1 MAQGSLYTL
10 KAQLQDNLSGPL
22 NNVTN
27 NIKNSAKQSEKASKD
42 LKQFQNSIN
51 SCTGS
56 LGQLATAL
64 KTGDFSSFASGA
76 LNAGTA
82 IKNLGPIITG
92 LKASLGGLLAEVTAC
107 TGGLNLLIGGIVAV
121 GAGAVKSNVDLQ
133 KSQQSL
139 QSLLGVSDQVVDEYT
154 QSAIEMSRGTTKA
167 AGDVLDAFTLIGSQA
182 PQLLDDKEGLEGV
195 TQAALTLSAAA
206 KMDVVDA
213 AKAITTAM
221 NQLGLSADESTNIID
236 AMSTAA
242 QKGSADIQYQVEA
255 LNKSGAAA
263 RMAKVSFT
271 ELIATIEGIATS
283 FPSAEVAGSR
293 LNAMFVRLEAQTNN
307 NFKPSVVGLKPA
319 LDNLANANLSAA
331 DKVKLFG
338 QGNIVCAEALM
349 RNRDAIATM
358 NQQLQQHGTALEMAQ
373 TNSDTLATKWEKL
386 KNAFGT
392 LFEELGQSAVIKA
405 LVDALEMLVVVLTK
419 TIQVIGKILHPFLEF
434 FNWINKIGNA
444 LIQKLIP
451 YIQDAVK
458 NGLDYFRKGWANL
471 INAVGNNALVRN
483 ITKIFNKAVDIVLK
497 AIAKIKSLW
506 NDFLKW
512 LGLSSTKIE
521 TPKVKFETV
530 QETNTETVTTTPT
543 GGGKTKGGKGSKTTK
558 TSVKVEAK
566 EGSLAWLEK
575 KLSDLQNQYKN
586 GLIKITPDDYK
597 QQVED
602 LERQILAKKIE
613 LGIEIDVKGALKQLS
628 IVLGKEHEI
637 EAKIKADD
645 PKNLIKQLDTLT
657 KSIHDIKVKI
667 NAEDPDELTKEL
679 KEIDTQIHTAKV
691 EIRKEDPNG
700 ILQEISDI
708 KDQESTLTVTLQEKD
723 PDNLFRTLNDIQ
735 KEIKDLEAE
744 KAEIEIK
751 VKSDTDAIDAT
762 QRALNGLEDVSTNLT
777 VEVNTELPEAEI
789 SRLKEITAQIES
801 LKDKETEIRVE
812 IDTEFDEE
820 AFKEIQDIQTKID
833 ELHDKE
839 ADLKVKLQTEFDES
853 RLAKIKEIQDQI
865 DKLENK
871 KAEIK
876 VELEAK
882 VDKTKL
888 SELSEIDKQIESLEN
903 KKKEIDV
910 QINAAAVVKT
920 DIDKANAEIDGQINA
935 LQDKKKE
942 LTVDVEADVNI
953 PDLSD
958 QLAEIDGQ
966 INALQDKKKSITID
980 IDPDVNIPDLTD
992 QLSEIDTQ
1000 LSELEDKKK
1009 TIKVQIEAQYDKD
1022 KLTEIQ
1028 AIDEQINALQ
1038 DQKKELEVQVDVD
1051 IDDTKL
1057 QKIKDIESKIQG
1069 LESRKEEIIVK
1080 ITPEV
1085 DKEKQQEILNLNE
1098 QINSLKDKRV
1108 QIETEVNTTITED
1121 AQFKIAELMAEL
1133 KKLEDEKHQIEIGLG
1148 FDTKEVDNSLKG
1160 IQSRLSAYKDKLSIV
1175 DPNDTVLIEYINQ
1188 QIKELTKQEKEI
1200 KIKVGLETKPAE
1212 GSLKDIQNKL
1222 AEANTKLQLTDPND
1236 LALISELRKQIDD
1249 LTKQEKEIKFT
1260 LGIDKKPAEGSLKDI
1275 QEKLSKKQAE
1285 LSATIVGTP
1294 EYYALIKEIND
1305 LEKQEHKIKIQMEL
1319 DSLTEYEKKMKDIEK
1334 SQNVWNSVGS
1344 TVRSFGDAMNAIG
1357 NATDDQTQKVLAGFA
1372 SIAQAIAELIPQIMA
1387 LIAAKEGQALAEGTA
1402 SAAGIGFPQ
1411 NIAAIA
1417 AVVASIIGVIATIA
1431 SITKGYASGGIV
1443 NGSSTVGDHMIARLN
1458 AGEMVLNNRQQQ
1470 RLWNIINGNGSYR
1483 NDPGTMTVGQ
1493 VRIKGSDLYL
1503 ALKNYSKHQSKIGKD
1518 TGIK

>member
-1 MAQGSLYTL
+1 MAGSLFTL
-10 KAQLQDNLSGPL
+10 KAELKDNLSSPL

-27 NIKNSAKQSEKASKD
+27 NIKNSAKQAEKASRD
-42 LKQFQNSIN
+42 VKQFQNSIS
-51 SCTGS
+51 SCTGALS
-56 LGQLATAL
+56 GFTNAL
-64 KTGDFSSFASGA
+64 KSGDFSGFAQGA
-76 LNAGTA
+76 VNAGIA
-82 IKNLGPIITG
+82 VKNLGPILTG
-92 LKASLGGLLAEVTAC
+92 LKANLAAITAEVTAC
-107 TGGLNLLIGGIVAV
+107 CGGLNLLIAGIVAV
-121 GAGAVKSNVDLQ
+121 SAGAVKSNVDLQ

-255 LNKSGAAA
+255 LNKSGASA

-307 NFKPSVVGLKPA
+307 KFKPSVVGLKPA

-331 DKVKLFG
+331 DKVKMFG

-373 TNSDTLATKWEKL
+373 TNSDTLAAKWEKL

-451 YIQDAVK
+451 YIQDTVK

-512 LGLSSTKIE
+512 LGLSTTKVE

-530 QETNTETVTTTPT
+530 SETDTETISTTPT
-543 GGGKTKGGKGSKTTK
+543 SGGGKGSKGGKATKATSTK
-558 TSVKVEAK
+558 TKTYAV
-566 EGSLAWLEK
+566 GSLEDLEQ
-575 KLSDLQNQYKN
+575 KLSELQRKYKG

-597 QQVED
+597 KQVDD
-602 LERQILAKKIE
+602 LERQIKEKKIE
-613 LGIEIDVKGALKQLS
+613 LQLEVDVKGALKQLS
-628 IVLGKEHEI
+628 VILGNQLEI
-637 EAKIKADD
+637 EAKIKAND
-645 PKNLIKQLDTLT
+645 PKNLMSQLETLT
-657 KSIHDIKVKI
+657 KSISDIQVKI
-667 NAEDPDELTKEL
+667 DAEDPEKLTQELQ
-679 KEIDTQIHTAKV
+679 EIDSQIHTARI
-691 EIRKEDPNG
+691 EIKKEDPNG
-700 ILQEISDI
+700 FLKEISEI
-708 KDQESTLTVTLQEKD
+708 KDKESTLTVTLQELD
-723 PDNLFRTLNDIQ
+723 PDNL
-735 KEIKDLEAE
+735 IKDLSDVQAQIKELEKE
-744 KAEIEIK
+744 KAEIDVT

-762 QRALNGLEDVSTNLT
+762 QEALSGLEDVSTNLT
-777 VEVNTELPEAEI
+777 VKVDTELPEAKFERLREI
-789 SRLKEITAQIES
+789 EEQINS
-801 LKDKETEIRVE
+801 LKDKEQKIQVR

-820 AFKEIQDIQTKID
+820 SIKEIQSINEQID
-833 ELHDKE
+833 QLHGKE
-839 ADLKVKLQTEFDES
+839 AELKVKLQTEFDES
-853 RLAKIKEIQDQI
+853 RLAKLKDIQEQI
-865 DKLENK
+865 ESLQSK

-876 VELEAK
+876 VKLDTDI
-882 VDKTKL
+882 DKTKL
-888 SELSEIDKQIESLEN
+888 AELDEIDKQIESLED
-903 KKKEIDV
+903 KKKEI
-910 QINAAAVVKT
+910 K
-920 DIDKANAEIDGQINA
+920 
-935 LQDKKKE
+935 
-942 LTVDVEADVNI
+942 VDVEVT
-953 PDLSD
+953 PEVESD
-958 QLAEIDGQ
+958 IEDANKQIDSQ
-966 INALQDKKKSITID
+966 IAS
-980 IDPDVNIPDLTD
+980 
-992 QLSEIDTQ
+992 
-1000 LSELEDKKK
+1000 LEDRKK
-1009 TIKVQIEAQYDKD
+1009 TITVEIEALYDKD
-1022 KLTEIQ
+1022 KLKEIQ
-1028 AIDEQINALQ
+1028 SIDEQIKALE
-1038 DQKKELEVQVDVD
+1038 DQKKELEVEVEVTL
-1051 IDDTKL
+1051 DDSKI
-1057 QKIKDIESKIQG
+1057 QRIKDIESQIQG
-1069 LESRKEEIIVK
+1069 LENKKEEIIVK
-1080 ITPEV
+1080 ITPDV
-1085 DKEKQQEILNLNE
+1085 DKKKQAEILNLNE
-1098 QINSLKDKRV
+1098 QINNLKDKKTTV
-1108 QIETEVNTTITED
+1108 ETEIKTTISDE
-1121 AQFKIAELMAEL
+1121 AKLRVEELQAEL
-1133 KKLEDEKHQIEIGLG
+1133 KKLEDQKHQIEIDLG

-1160 IQSRLSAYKDKLSIV
+1160 IQDKLSAFKEKLSLV
-1175 DPNDTVLIEYINQ
+1175 DPNDTDLIEYINR
-1188 QIKELTKQEKEI
+1188 QIKDLTKQEKEI

-1222 AEANTKLQLTDPND
+1222 SEANTKLSLTDPND
-1236 LALISELRKQIDD
+1236 LNMIAELRKQIDD
-1249 LTKQEKEIKFT
+1249 LTKEEKEIKFS

-1275 QEKLSKKQAE
+1275 QDKLSKKQAE
-1285 LSATIVGTP
+1285 LSITAVGSP
-1294 EYYALIKEIND
+1294 EYYALIKDIQE
-1305 LEKQEHKIKIQMEL
+1305 LEKEEHKIKVQMDT
-1319 DSLTEYEKKMKDIEK
+1319 DSMTEYEKKMKEIDK
-1334 SQNVWNSVGS
+1334 SRTTWESVGS

-1357 NATDDQTQKVLAGFA
+1357 NVTDDQTAKVLAGFA
-1372 SIAQAIAELIPQIMA
+1372 SITQAIAELIPQIMA

-1411 NIAAIA
+1411 NLAAIA
-1417 AVVASIIGVIATIA
+1417 AVVASIVGVIATIA
-1431 SITKGYASGGIV
+1431 SVTKGFAQGGIV
-1443 NGSSTVGDHMIARLN
+1443 SGNSTMGDHMIARVN

-1470 RLWNIINGNGSYR
+1470 RLWNIINGSGSYR
-1483 NDPGTMTVGQ
+1483 QERNGLTVGQ
-1493 VRIKGSDLYL
+1493 VRIKGSDLVL
-1503 ALKNYSKHQSKIGKD
+1503 ALKNYTKQANKSGVN
-1518 TGIK
+1518 TGLKF

>member
-1 MAQGSLYTL
+1 MAGSSLYTL
-10 KAQLQDNLSGPL
+10 RAELKDNLSGPL

-27 NIKNSAKQSEKASKD
+27 SIKNSAKQSEKASKD
-42 LKQFQNSIN
+42 LKSFQGQIN
-51 SCTGS
+51 QCTGS
-56 LGQLATAL
+56 LSGLANAL
-64 KTGDFSSFASGA
+64 RSGDFSGFAQGV

-82 IKNLGPIITG
+82 IKNLGPLISG
-92 LKASLGGLLAEVTAC
+92 LKASLGGLVAEVTAC
-107 TGGLNLLIGGIVAV
+107 TGGLNLLIAGIVAV
-121 GAGAVKSNVDLQ
+121 SAGAVKSNVDLQ

-255 LNKSGAAA
+255 LNKSGASA

-307 NFKPSVVGLKPA
+307 KFKPSVVGLKPA

-331 DKVKLFG
+331 DKVKMFG

-451 YIQDAVK
+451 YIQDTVR

-512 LGLSSTKIE
+512 LGLSTTKVE

-530 QETNTETVTTTPT
+530 SETDTETISTTPT
-543 GGGKTKGGKGSKTTK
+543 SGGGKGSKGGKATKATSTK
-558 TSVKVEAK
+558 TKTYAV
-566 EGSLAWLEK
+566 GSLEDLEQ
-575 KLSDLQNQYKN
+575 KLSELQRKYKG

-597 QQVED
+597 KQVDD
-602 LERQILAKKIE
+602 LERQIKEKKIE
-613 LGIEIDVKGALKQLS
+613 LQLEVDVKGALKQLS
-628 IVLGKEHEI
+628 VILGNEQEI
-637 EAKIKADD
+637 EAKIKVDD
-645 PKNLIKQLDTLT
+645 PKNLMSQLETLT
-657 KSIHDIKVKI
+657 KSISDIQVKI
-667 NAEDPDELTKEL
+667 DAEDPEKLTQELQ
-679 KEIDTQIHTAKV
+679 EIDSQIHTARI
-691 EIRKEDPNG
+691 EIKKEDPNG
-700 ILQEISDI
+700 FLKEISEI
-708 KDQESTLTVTLQEKD
+708 KDKESELTVTLQERD
-723 PDNLFRTLNDIQ
+723 PDNL
-735 KEIKDLEAE
+735 IKDLSDIQNQIKELEKE
-744 KAEIEIK
+744 KAEIDVT

-762 QRALNGLEDVSTNLT
+762 QKALSGLEDVSTNLT
-777 VEVNTELPEAEI
+777 VKVDTELPEAKFERLREI
-789 SRLKEITAQIES
+789 EEQINS
-801 LKDKETEIRVE
+801 LKDKEQEIQVR

-820 AFKEIQDIQTKID
+820 SIKEIQSINEQID
-833 ELHDKE
+833 QLHGKE
-839 ADLKVKLQTEFDES
+839 AELKVKLQTEFDES
-853 RLAKIKEIQDQI
+853 RLAKLKDIQEQI
-865 DKLENK
+865 ESLQSK

-876 VELEAK
+876 VKLDADI
-882 VDKTKL
+882 DKTKL
-888 SELSEIDKQIESLEN
+888 AELDEIDKQIESLED
-903 KKKEIDV
+903 KKKEI
-910 QINAAAVVKT
+910 K
-920 DIDKANAEIDGQINA
+920 
-935 LQDKKKE
+935 
-942 LTVDVEADVNI
+942 VDVEVT
-953 PDLSD
+953 PEVESD
-958 QLAEIDGQ
+958 IEDANKQIDSQ
-966 INALQDKKKSITID
+966 IAS
-980 IDPDVNIPDLTD
+980 
-992 QLSEIDTQ
+992 
-1000 LSELEDKKK
+1000 LEDRKK
-1009 TIKVQIEAQYDKD
+1009 TITVEIEALYDKD
-1022 KLTEIQ
+1022 KLKEIQ
-1028 AIDEQINALQ
+1028 SIDEQIKALE
-1038 DQKKELEVQVDVD
+1038 DQKKELEVEVEVTL
-1051 IDDTKL
+1051 DDSKI
-1057 QKIKDIESKIQG
+1057 QRIKDIESQIQG
-1069 LESRKEEIIVK
+1069 LENKKEEIIVK
-1080 ITPEV
+1080 ITPDV
-1085 DKEKQQEILNLNE
+1085 DKKKQAEILNLNE
-1098 QINSLKDKRV
+1098 QINNLKDKKTTV
-1108 QIETEVNTTITED
+1108 ETEIKTTISDD
-1121 AQFKIAELMAEL
+1121 AKLRVEELQAEL
-1133 KKLEDEKHQIEIGLG
+1133 KKLEDQKHQIEIGLG

-1160 IQSRLSAYKDKLSIV
+1160 IQSRLSAFKDKLSLV
-1175 DPNDTVLIEYINQ
+1175 DPNDTDLIEYINR
-1188 QIKELTKQEKEI
+1188 QIKDLTKQEKEI

-1222 AEANTKLQLTDPND
+1222 SEANTKLSLTDPND
-1236 LALISELRKQIDD
+1236 LKLIAELRKQIDD
-1249 LTKQEKEIKFT
+1249 LTKEEKEIKFS

-1275 QEKLSKKQAE
+1275 QDKLSKKQAE
-1285 LSATIVGTP
+1285 LSITAVGSP
-1294 EYYALIKEIND
+1294 EYYALIKDIQE
-1305 LEKQEHKIKIQMEL
+1305 LEKEEHKIKVQMDT
-1319 DSLTEYEKKMKDIEK
+1319 DSMTEYEKKMKEIDK
-1334 SQNVWNSVGS
+1334 SRTTWESVGS

-1357 NATDDQTQKVLAGFA
+1357 NVTDDQTAKVLAGFA
-1372 SIAQAIAELIPQIMA
+1372 SITQAIAELIPQIMA

-1411 NIAAIA
+1411 NLAAIA
-1417 AVVASIIGVIATIA
+1417 AVVASIVGVIATIA
-1431 SITKGYASGGIV
+1431 SVTKGFAQGGIV
-1443 NGSSTVGDHMIARLN
+1443 SGNSTMGDHMIARVN

-1483 NDPGTMTVGQ
+1483 QEGNGLTVGQ
-1493 VRIKGSDLYL
+1493 VRIKGSDLVL
-1503 ALKNYSKHQSKIGKD
+1503 ALKNYTKQANKSGVN
-1518 TGIK
+1518 TGLKF

>member
-1 MAQGSLYTL
+1 MGGSLYTL
-10 KAQLQDNLSGPL
+10 KAELKDNLSPGL
-22 NNVTN
+22 NNITN
-27 NIKNSAKQSEKASKD
+27 NIKNSAKQTDKASKD
-42 LKQFQNSIN
+42 LKQFQNNIT

-56 LGQLATAL
+56 LSQFANAL
-64 KTGDFSSFASGA
+64 KAGDMSQFASGA
-76 LNAGTA
+76 LSAGNA
-82 IKNLGPIITG
+82 IKSLGPLLTG
-92 LKASLGGLLAEVTAC
+92 LKANIAAIGTEIGIA
-107 TGGLNLLIGGIVAV
+107 TGGITILTGALAALAIGGI
-121 GAGAVKSNVDLQ
+121 KSNVSLQ
-133 KSQQSL
+133 ESQQSL

-255 LNKSGAAA
+255 LNKSGASA

-307 NFKPSVVGLKPA
+307 KFKPSVVGLKPA

-331 DKVKLFG
+331 DKVKMFG

-451 YIQDAVK
+451 YIQDTVR

-512 LGLSSTKIE
+512 LGLSTTKVE

-530 QETNTETVTTTPT
+530 SETDTETISTTPT
-543 GGGKTKGGKGSKTTK
+543 SGGGKGSKGGKATKATSTK
-558 TSVKVEAK
+558 TKTYAV
-566 EGSLAWLEK
+566 GSLEDLEQ
-575 KLSDLQNQYKN
+575 KLSELQRKYKG

-597 QQVED
+597 KQVDD
-602 LERQILAKKIE
+602 LERQIKEKKIE
-613 LGIEIDVKGALKQLS
+613 LQLEVDVKGALKQLS
-628 IVLGKEHEI
+628 VILGNQLEI

-645 PKNLIKQLDTLT
+645 PKNLMSQLETLT
-657 KSIHDIKVKI
+657 KSISDIQVKI
-667 NAEDPDELTKEL
+667 DAEDPEKLTQELQ
-679 KEIDTQIHTAKV
+679 EIDSQIHTARI
-691 EIRKEDPNG
+691 EIKKEDPNG
-700 ILQEISDI
+700 FLKEISEI
-708 KDQESTLTVTLQEKD
+708 KDKESELTVTLQERD
-723 PDNLFRTLNDIQ
+723 PDNL
-735 KEIKDLEAE
+735 IKDLSDIQNQIKELEKE
-744 KAEIEIK
+744 KAEIDVT

-762 QRALNGLEDVSTNLT
+762 QKALSGLEDVSTNLT
-777 VEVNTELPEAEI
+777 VKVDTELPEAKFERLREI
-789 SRLKEITAQIES
+789 EEQINS
-801 LKDKETEIRVE
+801 LKDKEQEIQVR

-820 AFKEIQDIQTKID
+820 SIKEIQSINEQID
-833 ELHDKE
+833 QLHGKE
-839 ADLKVKLQTEFDES
+839 AELKVKLQTEFDES
-853 RLAKIKEIQDQI
+853 RLAKLKDIQEQI
-865 DKLENK
+865 ESLQSK

-876 VELEAK
+876 VKLDADI
-882 VDKTKL
+882 DKTKL
-888 SELSEIDKQIESLEN
+888 AELDEIDKQIESLED
-903 KKKEIDV
+903 KKKEI
-910 QINAAAVVKT
+910 K
-920 DIDKANAEIDGQINA
+920 
-935 LQDKKKE
+935 
-942 LTVDVEADVNI
+942 VDVEVT
-953 PDLSD
+953 PEVESD
-958 QLAEIDGQ
+958 IEDANKQIDSQ
-966 INALQDKKKSITID
+966 IAS
-980 IDPDVNIPDLTD
+980 
-992 QLSEIDTQ
+992 
-1000 LSELEDKKK
+1000 LEDRKK
-1009 TIKVQIEAQYDKD
+1009 TITVEIEALYDKD
-1022 KLTEIQ
+1022 KLKEIQ
-1028 AIDEQINALQ
+1028 SIDEQIKSLE
-1038 DQKKELEVQVDVD
+1038 DQKKELEVEVEVTL
-1051 IDDTKL
+1051 DDSKI
-1057 QKIKDIESKIQG
+1057 QRIKDIESQIQG
-1069 LESRKEEIIVK
+1069 LENKKEEIIVK
-1080 ITPEV
+1080 ITPDV
-1085 DKEKQQEILNLNE
+1085 DKKKQAEILNLNE
-1098 QINSLKDKRV
+1098 QINNLKDKKTTV
-1108 QIETEVNTTITED
+1108 ETEIKTTISDD
-1121 AQFKIAELMAEL
+1121 AKLRVEELQAEL
-1133 KKLEDEKHQIEIGLG
+1133 KKLEDQKHQIEIGLG

-1160 IQSRLSAYKDKLSIV
+1160 IQSRLSAFKDKLSLV
-1175 DPNDTVLIEYINQ
+1175 DPNDTDLIEYINR
-1188 QIKELTKQEKEI
+1188 QIKDLTKQEKEI

-1222 AEANTKLQLTDPND
+1222 SEANTKLQLTDPND
-1236 LALISELRKQIDD
+1236 LNMIAELRKQIDD
-1249 LTKQEKEIKFT
+1249 LTKEEKEIKFS

-1275 QEKLSKKQAE
+1275 QDKLSKKQAE
-1285 LSATIVGTP
+1285 LSITAVGSP
-1294 EYYALIKEIND
+1294 EYYALIKDIQE
-1305 LEKQEHKIKIQMEL
+1305 LEKEEHKIKVQMDT
-1319 DSLTEYEKKMKDIEK
+1319 DSMTEYEKKMKEIDK
-1334 SQNVWNSVGS
+1334 SRTTWESVGS

-1357 NATDDQTQKVLAGFA
+1357 NVTDDQTAKVLAGFA
-1372 SIAQAIAELIPQIMA
+1372 SITQAIAELIPQIMA

-1411 NIAAIA
+1411 NLAAIA
-1417 AVVASIIGVIATIA
+1417 AVVASIVGVIATIA
-1431 SITKGYASGGIV
+1431 SVTKGFAQGGIV
-1443 NGSSTVGDHMIARLN
+1443 SGNSTMGDHMIARVN

-1483 NDPGTMTVGQ
+1483 QEGNGLTVGQ
-1493 VRIKGSDLYL
+1493 VRIKGSDLVL
-1503 ALKNYSKHQSKIGKD
+1503 ALKNYTKQANKSGVN
-1518 TGIK
+1518 TGLKF

>member
-1 MAQGSLYTL
+1 MAGSLYTL

-27 NIKNSAKQSEKASKD
+27 NIKNSAKQADKASKD
-42 LKQFQNSIN
+42 LKQFQGSIT
-51 SCTGS
+51 SCTSS
-56 LGQLATAL
+56 LSGLANAL
-64 KTGDFSSFASGA
+64 RAGDFSSFATGA

-82 IKNLGPIITG
+82 IKSLGPILTG
-92 LKASLGGLLAEVTAC
+92 LKASLGGLVAEVTAA
-107 TGGLNLLIGGIVAV
+107 TGGLNLLIAGIAAV
-121 GAGAVKSNVDLQ
+121 GVGAAKSNIDLQ
-133 KSQQSL
+133 KSQQGVK
-139 QSLLGVSDQVVDEYT
+139 SLLGVSDEVLDEYT
-154 QSAIEMSRGTTKA
+154 QSAIEMSKGTTRA
-167 AGDVLDAFTLIGSQA
+167 AGEILDAFTLIGSQA
-182 PQLLDDKEGLEGV
+182 PQLLEDKEGLEAV
-195 TQAALTLSAAA
+195 TQAAMTLATASGMELVDSARA
-206 KMDVVDA
+206 V
-213 AKAITTAM
+213 TTAM
-221 NQLGLSADESTNIID
+221 NQMGLEASEAGNIID
-236 AMSTAA
+236 VMSLAA
-242 QKGSADIQYQVEA
+242 QKGAGDIQYQVDA

-263 RMAKVSFT
+263 KLAKLSFS
-271 ELIATIEGIATS
+271 ELIASIEGVATS
-283 FPSAEVAGSR
+283 FPSAEMAGTK
-293 LNAMFVRLEAQTNN
+293 LNAVFVKLEAQTNA
-307 NFKPSVVGLKPA
+307 NFKPSVVGLIPA
-319 LDNLANANLSAA
+319 LKNLEAANLSAA

-338 QGNIVCAEALM
+338 QGNLVAAEALIKN
-349 RNRDAIATM
+349 RNSIAQM
-358 NQQLQQHGTALEMAQ
+358 NQSLQEHGTALQMAE
-373 TNSDTLATKWEKL
+373 TNADTLEAKWGKL
-386 KNAFGT
+386 KNAFST
-392 LFEELGQSAVIKA
+392 LFAELGQSEIIKI
-405 LVDALEMLVVVLTK
+405 LVDALEMLCVVLTK
-419 TIQVIGKILHPFLEF
+419 AINIIGKILHPLLEF
-434 FNWINKIGNA
+434 FNWINKIANA
-444 LIQKLIP
+444 LAQKLIP
-451 YIQDAVK
+451 HIVDAVK

-471 INAVGNNALVRN
+471 INAVGNNVLVRN

-512 LGLSSTKIE
+512 LGLSSTKVE
-521 TPKVKFETV
+521 TPKVKFEQV
-530 QETNTETVTTTPT
+530 QEAGTETVTSTPT
-543 GGGKTKGGKGSKTTK
+543 GGGKSKGGKGSKTTK
-558 TSVKVEAK
+558 TTVKVEAK
-566 EGSLAWLEK
+566 EGSLGWLEK

-628 IVLGKEHEI
+628 ILLGNEHEI

-645 PKNLIKQLDTLT
+645 PKNLIKQLDILT
-657 KSIHDIKVKI
+657 KSIHDIQVRI
-667 NAEDPDELTKEL
+667 DAEDPDELTKEL
-679 KEIDTQIHTAKV
+679 QDIDTQIHTAKV
-691 EIRKEDPNG
+691 EIKKEDPNG
-700 ILQEISDI
+700 ILQELSDI

-723 PDNLFRTLNDIQ
+723 PDNLVKQLNDIQ

-762 QRALNGLEDVSTNLT
+762 QRALTDLEDTSTNLT
-777 VEVNTELPEAEI
+777 VKVDTDIPEDQI
-789 SRLKEITAQIES
+789 SRLNEITAQIES
-801 LKDKETEIRVE
+801 LKDQETEIRVE

-820 AFKEIQDIQTKID
+820 SFKEIQKIQAQID

-853 RLAKIKEIQDQI
+853 RLAKIKEVQDQI

-876 VELEAK
+876 VELDAK
-882 VDKTKL
+882 VDKAKL
-888 SELSEIDKQIESLEN
+888 SELSDIDKQIEALQD

-910 QINAAAVVKT
+910 QIEAAAVVKT
-920 DIDKANAEIDGQINA
+920 DIDKANTEIDEQINA
-935 LQDKKKE
+935 LE
-942 LTVDVEADVNI
+942 
-953 PDLSD
+953 
-958 QLAEIDGQ
+958 
-966 INALQDKKKSITID
+966 DKKKSITID

-992 QLSEIDTQ
+992 QLAEIDNQ
-1000 LSELEDKKK
+1000 LNELEDKKK
-1009 TIKVQIEAQYDKD
+1009 TIKVDIEAQYDKD
-1022 KLTEIQ
+1022 KLAEIQ
-1028 AIDEQINALQ
+1028 SIDEQINALQ
-1038 DQKKELEVQVDVD
+1038 DQKKDLEVQVDVD
-1051 IDDTKL
+1051 VDDTKL
-1057 QKIKDIESKIQG
+1057 QKIKDIDKQIQG
-1069 LESRKEEIIVK
+1069 LESKKEEIIVK

-1108 QIETEVNTTITED
+1108 QIETEVNTTISED
-1121 AQFKIAELMAEL
+1121 AQFKIAELRGEL
-1133 KKLEDEKHQIEIGLG
+1133 KKLEDQRHQIEIGLV
-1148 FDTKEVDNSLKG
+1148 FDTKEIDNSLKG
-1160 IQSRLSAYKDKLSIV
+1160 IQSRLSSYKDKLSIV
-1175 DPNDTVLIEYINQ
+1175 DPNDTVLIEYINK

-1305 LEKQEHKIKIQMEL
+1305 LEKQEHKIKIQMDL

-1402 SAAGIGFPQ
+1402 SAAAIGFPQ

-1417 AVVASIIGVIATIA
+1417 AVVASIISVIATIA
-1431 SITKGYASGGIV
+1431 SVTKGFANGGIV

-1458 AGEMVLNNRQQQ
+1458 AGEMVLNGKQQQ
-1470 RLWNIINGNGSYR
+1470 RLWNIINGSGSYR
-1483 NDPGTMTVGQ
+1483 SDPGTMTVGQ